1 MTTPMYLNRSRW
13 LSRWLHVLRSLLVSR
28 CLPSYSGTITT
39 TMGTTTMG
47 TTTDSLSD
55 ELGEECNN

>member
-28 CLPSYSGTITT
+28 CLPLYSGTI
-39 TMGTTTMG
+39 TTTMG